1 MSHEG
6 KEDRYSGRNL
16 ILIGV
21 GVAALYWLIESA
33 LHVSLCR
40 DADFL
45 RQLFPTDPN
54 ELWMRSLIVVLI
66 IAFGMYARRA
76 VRERAQA
83 EEEKEQL
90 VEECEKAL
98 AEVERLSGFLP
109 ICSSCKRIRDD
120 QGYWQQ
126 IEEYI
131 RDHSDADFSH
141 SICPDCLDLLYP
153 ELKKRN

>member
-1 MSHEG
+1 MRHNG
-6 KEDRYSGRNL
+6 KEDRYGGGHL

-21 GVAALYWLIESA
+21 GVAALYWLVESA
-33 LHVSLCR
+33 LHISLLD
-40 DADFL
+40 DANFL
-45 RQLFPTDPN
+45 SQLFPRDPN
-54 ELWMRSLIVVLI
+54 ELWMRSLIVILI
-66 IAFGMYARRA
+66 IAFGLYARRA

-83 EEEKEQL
+83 EQEKEQL

-109 ICSSCKRIRDD
+109 ICSSCKKIRDD

-131 RDHSDADFSH
+131 RDHSDATFSH
-141 SICPDCLDLLYP
+141 SICPDCLDRLYP